1 MRVRLSHPLRRAAS
15 PRKTA
20 PLRGTAAA
28 FAAAALTLTA
38 VSGCGVAEA
47 VETSSAGNELAGAK
61 FVVGSKDFTEN
72 IVLGKIAV
80 QVLKAHGAEVLDKTN
95 LGGTV
100 PNRESLEARAI
111 DMYWDYSGT
120 GWIEHLRNAE
130 PIQDS
135 AEQFKA
141 TATTDLAKN
150 GIRWIGPTP
159 LNNTYALAIR
169 SEKAKELGVRTLSD
183 VAKLAKTKPEEVTLC
198 VETEFS
204 TRDDGLP
211 GLSKAYGMTIPKN
224 RVSLLDAGVVYTET
238 DKGRT
243 CNFGEVFTTDGRVT
257 ALGLTVLED
266 DRRFF
271 PVYNA
276 AVTLREDT
284 YKKYPA
290 LEKVLR
296 PVVDKLDD
304 ATMQKLNE
312 RVDVEGE
319 EPAKVSADWLGRQG
333 FLGGK
338 A

>member
-1 MRVRLSHPLRRAAS
+1 MRSHPLRD
-15 PRKTA
+15 TA
-20 PLRGTAAA
+20 PLRRTAAA
-28 FAAAALTLTA
+28 LAAAALTLTA
-38 VSGCGVAEA
+38 VSACGSAEA
-47 VETSSAGNELAGAK
+47 VETAAAGDELSGAK

-80 QVLKAHGAEVLDKTN
+80 QVLKAHGAEVVDKTN

-100 PNRESLEARAI
+100 PNRKALESKAI

-120 GWIEHLRNAE
+120 GWIEHLKNAK

-141 TATTDLAKN
+141 TAAADLAEN

-169 SEKAKELGVRTLSD
+169 SEKAQELGVKTLSD
-183 VAKLAKTKPEEVTLC
+183 VAELAKTKPEEVTLC
-198 VETEFS
+198 IETEFS

-211 GLSKAYGMTIPKN
+211 GLSKAYDMDIPKD
-224 RVSLLDAGVVYTET
+224 RVSLLDTGVVYTET
-238 DKGRT
+238 DKGKT
-243 CNFGEVFTTDGRVT
+243 CNFGEVFTTDGRI
-257 ALGLTVLED
+257 ASLGLTVLED
-266 DRRFF
+266 DKKFF

-276 AVTLREDT
+276 AVTLREDV

-290 LEKVLR
+290 LEKVLQ
-296 PVVDKLDD
+296 PVIAKLDD
-304 ATMQKLNE
+304 ATMQKLNAE
-312 RVDVEGE
+312 VDVEGR
-319 EPAKVSADWLGRQG
+319 EPGKVSADWLDQQG